1 MGQKIKKPSPQFKEK
16 VARVFTTRSDVAIL
30 ETLASW
36 LRSYESTKNRL
47 EGYSYY
53 LKKEIRRLMKNLGL
67 KEHRFKR
74 TFIRLDDVWTIPADD
89 KGYQIFEKI
98 IEAVGEE
105 KAKEWVKVKPESI
118 HIVKVTYEITTK
130 ARAEIEKDGLTEPI
144 LRIIGNTPRLTV
156 GPIPKRV
163 KKGQPRKRKKTK

>member
-1 MGQKIKKPSPQFKEK
+1 
-16 VARVFTTRSDVAIL
+16 
-30 ETLASW
+30 
-36 LRSYESTKNRL
+36 
-47 EGYSYY
+47 
-53 LKKEIRRLMKNLGL
+53 MKNLGL